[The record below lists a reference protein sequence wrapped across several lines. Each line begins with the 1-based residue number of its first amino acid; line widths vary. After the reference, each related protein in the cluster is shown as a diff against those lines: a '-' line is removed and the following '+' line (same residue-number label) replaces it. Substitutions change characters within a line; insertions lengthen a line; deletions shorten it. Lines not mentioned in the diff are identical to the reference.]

1 MIKNK
6 EYEAGKRL
14 IAKYIEDCNNLY
26 ADNKQ
31 RFKDDMDLS
40 EIDYDDSLMTAIN
53 FNRIWEIINNDIT
66 AAERNLYITY
76 LACEQNAHKTL
87 DVFNGQGNGLKNIF
101 VIRAMCFKIK
111 EKIKN
116 VYINKY
122 GKCNF

>member
-1 MIKNK
+1 MTKNK
-6 EYEAGKRL
+6 EYEEGKRL
-14 IAKYIEDCNNLY
+14 VAKYIEDCDKLY
-26 ADNKQ
+26 AANKE

-40 EIDYDDSLMTAIN
+40 ELDYDDDLMTAIN
-53 FNRIWEIINNDIT
+53 FNRIWEIINNNIT

-87 DVFNGQGNGLKNIF
+87 DVFNGQGKGLKNIF
-101 VIRAMCFKIK
+101 VIRTMCFKIK

-116 VYINKY
+116 VYIKKY